1 MKRYSLT
8 HNSKGSIYIYLD
20 QLRVSCDGIS
30 ESPTSKPEGIIEEG
44 MEKEVYRMG
53 ESTSHC
59 FIRISH
65 GHLDHEHIAALTIF
79 TRHERKKIWK
89 GQRVGRTGMWIE
101 DNGCERIV
109 TAVHCLQVNLSG
121 NLNTDKIEGK

>member
-1 MKRYSLT
+1 
-8 HNSKGSIYIYLD
+8 
-20 QLRVSCDGIS
+20 
-30 ESPTSKPEGIIEEG
+30 

-59 FIRISH
+59 FIRISR
-65 GHLDHEHIAALTIF
+65 GHLDHELIAALTIF
-79 TRHERKKIWK
+79 TRHERKKIGKGKRLGKEKDWERKKIGK

-101 DNGCERIV
+101 DSGCERIV